1 MFGPN
6 DRQVKVGCYD
16 PFNVLQQ
23 IKGDFYER
31 FPLANLHWRSNASSQ
46 LKTITSLPV
55 QIVEEVP
62 KSKRAIGLDDV
73 YTRIMFVKFDNL
85 DIYRS
90 QVRPLIK
97 EWLSKII
104 QPTKSEWL
112 LVLFVPSDKRD
123 KQSTFVKMSPYDKLK
138 VDFGID
144 GKELQG
150 LGIEPGVTEHCF
162 KLKEK
167 FESQMLKLE
176 TYNELM
182 GFIKSSL
189 LSSFTFR
196 HELYNEQ
203 IQKLSSLEP
212 ESIRMKLNLADLF
225 SKMRLYQESLSI
237 VDSLAD
243 DLDDIYNANSEK
255 FSKDLPKGL
264 IPDDLNNY
272 RFIDTI
278 SKIQDPE
285 YSDETLY
292 NIFTLRCRIFADHIH
307 ILTSLAEQAK
317 SFSLSSIYLSNL
329 FRKLIQLLDLFS
341 AQFGDSLNE
350 WIYVVCAEFL
360 DLPVCKRLEE
370 RSIQHNQDNDSTYKL
385 NEILELRSELLLVQR
400 SKLMHIADKKG
411 YKIKGVSQLFDE
423 ISLGDQPAPSS
434 SISTS
439 DNLSYNGLVDILNDE
454 ATYFRHFEALTEQ
467 IIRDFVDIDR
477 IKSIDILSIDLAFLN
492 FQLENYEK
500 SLTILQDSYDYFVKN
515 SWNFMGGVLLEIYLK
530 CVELVESKEH
540 GLLLKT
546 CLNLFSLYLKN
557 KNTIGINNYRL
568 LKNENHIESLYKEI
582 LKQSS
587 LLSGPF
593 EYPLECLFDVKIK
606 PSIEC
611 DFSTT
616 LDRYY
621 VEVVLNNYFGIPL
634 DFEQISIEIE
644 NNNEHLT
651 FSSDKVHFSKDIQH
665 HLKLYS
671 NKFKRNYFML
681 EKIKVKVNDNL
692 CFVSSPKQQ
701 MPKRNLP
708 EMHASTIEEKDLT
721 RNTFLDSAMLNETN
735 DNFQIKGEVLC
746 FYTDSSKFHV
756 ELCPPYNIKLNENK
770 VLLVLYNGNNTI
782 TNVQVN
788 LSSESYGVQIDKY
801 SIEDKLYYE
810 SISSG
815 SKIEIAIPYAYVGE
829 DKVLNMK
836 AEIKYDCNNETFE
849 NSVSEFIDTSLP
861 VSVSVQDI
869 FTQDNLFSKFQVG
882 PAVAKAPI
890 RISACTLTDTDGHYK
905 LSSPTRLLKDSMI
918 VHSDQPATFFY
929 KITPSTGH
937 LVSSNDRLDLE
948 ISYSCLYDDCYAN
961 FKNIILRDLKEK
973 NLTKYFFIIKEAM
986 LKELEYDLNYYS
998 VSGIIRIINSD
1009 AVNEKLKNVL
1019 DICPNVTEAEK
1030 IKNMIQQLISRDV
1043 TATDSLPVKERTL
1056 YISVPVPTL
1065 SILQVIEFQ
1074 YEKRSQFL
1082 VGEPIE
1088 MTLKVD
1094 SITKWAGKVPE
1105 DTEHENNLSVLAESS
1120 PSPKKPVKREIG
1132 CNGNL
1137 FQLVIQNEESWLIS
1151 GFKKLTF
1158 NVDRDS
1164 DENVHVFKTQL
1175 IPLNVG
1181 RLVLPKVF
1189 VKTLD
1194 QIDKN
1199 FSMDVN
1205 FKNGSETILVVPEL
1219 ESITFSF

>member
-1 MFGPN
+1 MFGPD

-16 PFNVLQQ
+16 PFDVVQQ
-23 IKGDFYER
+23 IKEDFHER
-31 FPLANLHWRSNASSQ
+31 FPLSNLHWRSNASSQ

-62 KSKRAIGLDDV
+62 KSKKAIGLDDV
-73 YTRIMFVKFDNL
+73 YTRIMFVKFDSL
-85 DIYRS
+85 EIYRS

-97 EWLSKII
+97 EWLSKIV

-112 LVLFVPSDKRD
+112 LVMFVPSDKQDR
-123 KQSTFVKMSPYDKLK
+123 QSTFVKMSPYDKLR

-150 LGIEPGVTEHCF
+150 LGIEPGATEHCF

-196 HELYNEQ
+196 HALYNEQ

-225 SKMRLYQESLSI
+225 MKMRLYQESLGI
-237 VDSLAD
+237 VDSVAD

-255 FSKDLPKGL
+255 FSKDLPSGL

-272 RFIDTI
+272 HFIDTI
-278 SKIQDPE
+278 SRIQDPD
-285 YSDETLY
+285 YSNETLY
-292 NIFTLRCRIFADHIH
+292 NIFTLRCRIFADHVH
-307 ILTSLAEQAK
+307 ILTFLAEQAK

-341 AQFGDSLNE
+341 AQFGDSLDE

-360 DLPVCKRLEE
+360 ELPACKKLEE
-370 RSIQHNQDNDSTYKL
+370 NSIQHNQDNDLTFKL
-385 NEILELRSELLLVQR
+385 NEIVELRSELLLVQR

-411 YKIKGVSQLFDE
+411 YKIKGLSQLFDE
-423 ISLGDQPAPSS
+423 ISLGDDLESLS
-434 SISTS
+434 LISTPGKV
-439 DNLSYNGLVDILNDE
+439 SYKGLVTILNDE
-454 ATYFRHFEALTEQ
+454 KTYYRHFEALTEQ
-467 IIRDFVDIDR
+467 IIRHFVEIDR
-477 IKSIDILSIDLAFLN
+477 IKSIDVLSIDLAFLN

-546 CLNLFSLYLKN
+546 CLNIFALYLKN

-568 LKNENHIESLYKEI
+568 LKNENHIELLYKEI

-587 LLSGPF
+587 LLSESF
-593 EYPLECLFDVKIK
+593 EYPLEYLFDVKVR

-621 VEVVLNNYFGIPL
+621 VDVVLHNYFGIPL
-634 DFEQISIEIE
+634 DFDQISIELE
-644 NNNEHLT
+644 NNNERLV
-651 FSSDKVHFSKDIQH
+651 FSSNKVHFSKDIRH

-671 NKFKRNYFML
+671 NKFIRNYFIL
-681 EKIKVKVNDNL
+681 DKIKVKVNDKL
-692 CFVSSPKQQ
+692 CFILSPRQQ
-701 MPKRNLP
+701 MSNRNLP
-708 EMHASTIEEKDLT
+708 EIHSSTIEEKDVT
-721 RNTFLDSAMLNETN
+721 KNTFLDSGMLNETI
-735 DNFQIKGEVLC
+735 DNFQVKGEVLC
-746 FYTDSSKFHV
+746 FYADSSKFHV
-756 ELCPPYNIKLNENK
+756 ELCPPYNIKLNENE
-770 VLLVLYNGNNTI
+770 VLLILNNGNNTI

-788 LSSESYGVQIDKY
+788 LSSDSYGVQIDKH
-801 SIEDKLYYE
+801 SIEDKLYYK
-810 SISSG
+810 SISSCL
-815 SKIEIAIPYAYVGE
+815 KIEIAIPYVYVGE
-829 DKVLNMK
+829 DKMINMK
-836 AEIKYDCNNETFE
+836 AEIKYYCSNETFE
-849 NSVSEFIDTSLP
+849 NSVSQFIDTSLP
-861 VSVSVQDI
+861 ISVSVQDI
-869 FTQDNLFSKFQVG
+869 FTQNNLFSKFQVG

-890 RISACTLTDTDGHYK
+890 RISSCTLTDTDGHYK
-905 LSSPTRLLKDSMI
+905 LSSPKRLLKDSMI

-929 KITPSTGH
+929 KITPKTGH
-937 LVSSNDRLDLE
+937 LVSSNDRLDLN
-948 ISYSCLYDDCYAN
+948 ISYSCLYDDCCAN
-961 FKNIILRDLKEK
+961 FKHMILSDLKEK
-973 NLTKYFFIIKEAM
+973 DLTKYFFIIKEAT

-998 VSGIIRIINSD
+998 VSGIIRITNSD

-1019 DICPNVTEAEK
+1019 DICPNVIETEQVKRMVQE
-1030 IKNMIQQLISRDV
+1030 LISRDIR
-1043 TATDSLPVKERTL
+1043 AIDGLSAKDRTL

-1065 SILQVIEFQ
+1065 SMLQVIEFQ
-1074 YEKRSQFL
+1074 YEKRLQFL

-1088 MTLKVD
+1088 MTLKVE
-1094 SITKWAGKVPE
+1094 SITKWSGKVPE
-1105 DTEHENNLSVLAESS
+1105 DTEHENDLSVLAESS
-1120 PSPKKPVKREIG
+1120 PSPKKPVKRG
-1132 CNGNL
+1132 AMSDGNL

-1158 NVDRDS
+1158 SVGRDS
-1164 DENVHVFKTQL
+1164 DENVHFFKTQL

-1181 RLVLPKVF
+1181 RLVLPKVY
-1189 VKTLD
+1189 VKTLGH
-1194 QIDKN
+1194 IEKN

-1205 FKNGSETILVVPEL
+1205 FKNGLETILVVPEL